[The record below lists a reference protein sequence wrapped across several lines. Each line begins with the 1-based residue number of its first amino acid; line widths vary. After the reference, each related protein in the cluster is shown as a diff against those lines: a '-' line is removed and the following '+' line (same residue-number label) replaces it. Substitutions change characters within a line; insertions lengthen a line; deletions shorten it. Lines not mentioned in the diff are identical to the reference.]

1 MAQYVPNTKSE
12 QLKMLE
18 EIGKTWND
26 LLSPIPVGVRLNREL
41 DLPPGIS
48 EFEVMAKMASYAKE
62 NKVFSTVLRGA
73 GAYRHLIPSVV
84 RHLSSREEFVTA
96 YTPYQAEFSQG
107 ILQSIF
113 EYQTMICQLT
123 GMDASNASV
132 YDGASAVAEAV
143 NMTVDKKRRR
153 ALLSANL
160 DPQSIMTVKTYTQH
174 LPIDVEIIP
183 SKDGRL
189 DLQWLKDN
197 LSEDLACVVVQHPNY
212 YGILEDTQ
220 AISDVVHSTKAK
232 MIVSVNPISLAV
244 FKEPRAY
251 GADIAVGEAQPLG
264 LNIAFGGPYLGFMAT
279 TNEMVRKLPGRI
291 VGQTLDLDGKRA
303 FVLTLQAREQHIRRE
318 KASSSLCSNQAHC
331 ALTAAMYLTS
341 MGPQGL
347 KDVASQCFH
356 KAHFLQKQLAALDF
370 KLKYNQPFF
379 HEFVT
384 TTPVSTDKIV
394 QHLEQHDVLAGLPL
408 DDHTMLWCV
417 TEAVSEKE
425 IHTVLRLLEEV
436 SA

>member
-12 QLKMLE
+12 QLKMLQ
-18 EIGKTWND
+18 EIGKTWDD
-26 LLSPIPVGVRLNREL
+26 LIAPIPQNVRLNREL
-41 DLPPGIS
+41 DLPPGLS
-48 EFEVMAKMASYAKE
+48 EFEVLAKMSGYAKE

-84 RHLSSREEFVTA
+84 KHLSSREEFVTA

-143 NMTVDKKRRR
+143 NMTVDRKRRK

-183 SKDGRL
+183 SKNGRV
-189 DLQWLKDN
+189 DVEWLKNN
-197 LSEDLACVVVQHPNY
+197 LSEDLACVVIQHPNY

-220 AISDVVHSTKAK
+220 AISDVTHSTKAK
-232 MIVSVNPISLAV
+232 LIVSVNPISLAL

-279 TNEMVRKLPGRI
+279 TSEMVRKLPGRI

-347 KDVASQCFH
+347 KEVASQSYH
-356 KAHFLQKQLAALDF
+356 KAHFLQKQLAALGF
-370 KLKYNQPFF
+370 KLKYDQPFF

-384 TTPVSTDKIV
+384 TTPVSTDVIV
-394 QHLEQHDVLAGLPL
+394 QHLEQHDILAGLPL
-408 DDHTMLWCV
+408 GDHTMLWCV
-417 TEAVSEKE
+417 TEAVSDKE

-436 SA
+436 SK